1 LKPSHEF
8 IIYTIIVVLVIS
20 LTLIIVA
27 FYYYNIQI
35 LHGPAFA
42 AITSTLDKFGIKEIY
57 PTKSG
62 GEEWFMNMQDPAR
75 DPRFNPQATITK
87 NPNGSYKVTKTEVR
101 MEVYPS
107 TGYNQDKITTLNQ
120 KELAAKGYMQS
131 PNDWKNVEMTGYV
144 KLISSLSNDQ
154 FNWYNRGGRHTNSAP
169 CERTAYKVDV
179 MYYSSGQTRFN
190 KEQWFSGGYSF
201 TSPKNVSS
209 SSIQGKWVGLKYIV
223 YNFQQPNG
231 KTAVMLQ
238 SWFDA
243 NADGKWIKINDFV
256 DLGGWGD
263 QGSYCGGVPDQL
275 ITWGGPIATFRW
287 DNATD
292 VDFKNL
298 SVREI
303 ESPP

>member
-1 LKPSHEF
+1 MKPSHEF

-169 CERTAYKVDV
+169 CEGTAYKADV

>member
-1 LKPSHEF
+1 
-8 IIYTIIVVLVIS
+8 
-20 LTLIIVA
+20 LIIVA

-154 FNWYNRGGRHTNSAP
+154 FNWYNRGGRHTNSTP
-169 CERTAYKVDV
+169 CEGTAYKADV

-190 KEQWFSGGYSF
+190 KEQWFSGDTHSHLQRMSVAHLY
-201 TSPKNVSS
+201 KE
-209 SSIQGKWVGLKYIV
+209 
-223 YNFQQPNG
+223 NG
-231 KTAVMLQ
+231 
-238 SWFDA
+238 
-243 NADGKWIKINDFV
+243 
-256 DLGGWGD
+256 
-263 QGSYCGGVPDQL
+263 
-275 ITWGGPIATFRW
+275 
-287 DNATD
+287 
-292 VDFKNL
+292 
-298 SVREI
+298 
-303 ESPP
+303 